1 MATKPQNIE
10 SIEKALGEPWAQTR
24 ERLEKAGGKD
34 ASHKQLA
41 DALYPQFDGVV
52 ANHGWWVQGA
62 VVAYEQEI
70 GRRVPG
76 QRADGTFDVA
86 VSRTVPGER
95 GEVIDRFAALIDGS
109 LGGVDLDGQPRLST
123 TPKRSFWRRTS
134 STARRSKP
142 PPNRRTRT
150 AQCLRSPHRNC
161 PAPRRSRSDGPSSRT
176 SSGRCE
182 PHPGMIGFHVPN
194 T

>member
-1 MATKPQNIE
+1 MATKAQNIE
-10 SIEKALGEPWAQTR
+10 SIERALGEPWAQTR
-24 ERLEKAGGKD
+24 QRLEKAGGTD
-34 ASHKQLA
+34 ASHKELA

-95 GEVIDRFAALIDGS
+95 GEVIDRLAALVDGS

-123 TPKRSFWRRTS
+123 TPKRSFWRANLVDGTKIEAAAEPKDDGRTVLAL
-134 STARRSKP
+134 TASKLPSAEALEERR
-142 PPNRRTRT
+142 
-150 AQCLRSPHRNC
+150 AQLKDLISQ
-161 PAPRRSRSDGPSSRT
+161 
-176 SSGRCE
+176 
-182 PHPGMIGFHVPN
+182 V
-194 T
+194 